1 MGLFILLVFLGLTLL
16 GVPLGY
22 GLALTALFCFFK
34 IGNLDFLNMVSQQ
47 FFTSMD
53 NFTFLAL
60 PFFLVAGDIMNKVG
74 LSERLIAF
82 SNLFFGRLRG
92 GLAQVNIVTSVIFG
106 GISGSAV
113 ADMAALGGIFIPS
126 MTKQGYD
133 KEFSTSVVLASSI
146 IAPIIP
152 PSIIMVI
159 YGALMGVSIAGL
171 FAAGIVPGLM
181 IGVALMILVRIIS
194 GRRNYPTHPEKFTLR
209 RLGERTRSAGWA
221 LIMPVIILGGIL
233 FGIVT
238 PTESAALALAYSL
251 FLGFLVYR
259 NLTLKDLSEILFKD
273 AVMMGIFALI
283 IGSATILAWVL
294 AMEQV
299 PQTVADYF
307 LSISRDKNIIL
318 LLINL
323 LLILAGMFMDITAAL
338 IILAPIL
345 APLASSVGVH
355 PLHFGIIMCI
365 NLNIGLMTPP
375 VGGCLFMGMIMS
387 RLSMGQILKE
397 LWPFILAEVA
407 ALALIVYIPDL
418 SMFIPKLLGFY

>member
-1 MGLFILLVFLGLTLL
+1 MGLFILIVFLGLTLL
-16 GVPLGY
+16 GVPLGLWF
-22 GLALTALFCFFK
+22 GHNRPFLFFHRS
-34 IGNLDFLNMVSQQ
+34 GNLDFLNMISQQ

-126 MTKQGYD
+126 MTKQGYG
-133 KEFSTSVVLASSI
+133 KEFSTSVILASSI

-181 IGVALMILVRIIS
+181 IGAALMILVRIIS

-238 PTESAALALAYSL
+238 PTESAAIALAYSL

-307 LSISRDKNIIL
+307 LSISRDKNIDSL
-318 LLINL
+318 TDQSPPDPGGN
-323 LLILAGMFMDITAAL
+323 
-338 IILAPIL
+338 
-345 APLASSVGVH
+345 VH
-355 PLHFGIIMCI
+355 GYHRGPYYPG
-365 NLNIGLMTPP
+365 
-375 VGGCLFMGMIMS
+375 
-387 RLSMGQILKE
+387 
-397 LWPFILAEVA
+397 A
-407 ALALIVYIPDL
+407 DL
-418 SMFIPKLLGFY
+418 SSACHTAWGFTPSISESLCA